1 MPLINVYTSANQ
13 LSDGQAS
20 ALLKELSASLA
31 RQLHKPESYVLTC
44 LVPRTHMT
52 FAGQEGPSCYVEV
65 KSIGGLTPQVTKALS
80 RELCA
85 TLEKALKVPGERIYL
100 VFGDIPAQLW
110 GHDGDTFG

>member
-1 MPLINVYTSANQ
+1 MPLINVYTSAEP

-44 LVPRTHMT
+44 LVPGARMT
-52 FAGQEGPSCYVEV
+52 FAGKEGPSCYAEV
-65 KSIGGLTPQVTKALS
+65 KSIGGLTPQATKALS

-85 TLEKALKVPGERIYL
+85 TLQKALGVPGERIYL
-100 VFGDIPAQLW
+100 VFSDIPGQLW
-110 GHDGDTFG
+110 GHDGETFG